1 MNFEELQQ
9 NWQEQDSGKQVT
21 VDQDALHKLVQRER
35 RSFDSTIFRRDS
47 IEIGIGL
54 ALLPIWIWMGVRS
67 ELPWTWYLVIPGI
80 LFVVGFLIRDRIAQK
95 QNQSQPGD
103 SVRKSTERA
112 LAQVEHQIV
121 LLKNVFWWYLFP
133 ISLTMAI
140 FFVHISFLDRSWWE
154 LANKSI
160 FVGLIYW
167 GIYEL
172 NQRAVRK
179 DLAPRAGELRNF
191 LDSLEEPESED
202 APPASND

>member
-9 NWQEQDSGKQVT
+9 NWQEQDSGKQIS

-47 IEIGIGL
+47 IEIAVGL

-67 ELPWTWYLVIPGI
+67 DLPWTWYLIIPGI
-80 LFVVGFLIRDRIAQK
+80 LFVVGFLIRDRIRQR

-112 LAQVEHQIV
+112 LRQVEHQIR
-121 LLKNVFWWYLFP
+121 LLRNVFWWYLLP
-133 ISLTMAI
+133 ISLPMAI
-140 FFVHISFLDRSWWE
+140 FFVHIAILDRSWWE

-160 FVGLIYW
+160 FVILLYW

-172 NQRAVRK
+172 NQRVVRK
-179 DLAPRAGELRNF
+179 DLAPRAEELRSF
-191 LDSLEEPESED
+191 LDSLEDPATKNET
-202 APPASND
+202 PASND